1 MAEVAPTVAA
11 AASAEPTVAAAAAAA
26 GAEPIVAAVD
36 SPKHTMKLFS
46 SEELDVTAKLSEA
59 CSLKDKKLEIFRS
72 FKFHKLVLTSANVII
87 KEYYV
92 NQNFFTSGG
101 NGIVI
106 GLHENPEAS
115 GLPVCIV
122 KIGCSRGQL
131 KYSTIANAI
140 RAKELFLK
148 FGGDFKDNMAL
159 YYGDILNESNV
170 KIGEFALYKYLGVE
184 ILKHHDLLST
194 IAGKQQLIKLAIECI
209 QKYQLKSLVHRD
221 VCPENMVYDPTT
233 NQVHLIDFDSMADLS
248 LLVTE
253 DKTVLCELR
262 NSEDKAK
269 IKICM
274 KTTPEKCID
283 IFNLQPRSLTPDIIT
298 ISKKLRS
305 EKVTDPKQYLQSLL
319 TMDYYGL
326 FWIILYILLYPHN
339 MDKIDEVVFGM
350 NVHVREDYTP
360 LNYMIK
366 YTKVSKQVISRRIY
380 ELMPEKYNSNSII
393 MNFVVSVLELIKF
406 EDRSRDFS
414 LEKLLACD
422 FLVVEQIQ
430 ETITRMEDE
439 QDKTDKEDL
448 PAILDKIDQVT
459 SVIQEYIQFRTTVL
473 VRKKILKSNE
483 DYKAKIRTM
492 NDTVIRLN
500 RVEEQYGGI
509 QRKYSKN
516 KKTNRYMNKKN
527 IVGRYNTNKKSKTTK
542 SR

>member
-1 MAEVAPTVAA
+1 MAEVAPNVAA
-11 AASAEPTVAAAAAAA
+11 AAGAEPIVAAAAA
-26 GAEPIVAAVD
+26 GAEPTVAAVD

-46 SEELDVTAKLSEA
+46 SEELDVTTKLSDA
-59 CSLKDKKLEIFRS
+59 CSLKDKGLEIFRS
-72 FKFHKLVLTSANVII
+72 FKFHKLVLTSANGTII
-87 KEYYV
+87 KYYV

-131 KYSTIANAI
+131 KNSTIANAN

-148 FGGDFKDNMAL
+148 FGEDFKDNMAL

-184 ILKHHDLLST
+184 ILKQHDRLTT

-233 NQVHLIDFDSMADLS
+233 DQVHLIDFDSMDDLS

-253 DKTVLCELR
+253 DVTVLCELR
-262 NSEDKAK
+262 KSEDRAK

-283 IFNLQPRSLTPDIIT
+283 IFNLQPRPLTPDIIT
-298 ISKKLRS
+298 ISKKLLS
-305 EKVTDPKQYLQSLL
+305 EKVTDPKQYLQSFL

-339 MDKIDEVVFGM
+339 MDKIDEIVFGI
-350 NVHVREDYTP
+350 NVRVREDYNP
-360 LNYMIK
+360 LNYMTK
-366 YTKVSKQVISRRIY
+366 YTRFSKAIITRRIY
-380 ELMPEKYNSNSII
+380 ELMPEEYDSNSII
-393 MNFVVSVLELIKF
+393 MNFVESVLELIKF
-406 EDRSRDFS
+406 EDRSHDFS
-414 LEKLLACD
+414 LEKLLKYD
-422 FLVVEQIQ
+422 FLRDEKIQ
-430 ETITRMEDE
+430 ETVTRMKEK
-439 QDKTDKEDL
+439 QDISDKENL
-448 PAILDKIDQVT
+448 QNLSVKIDQL
-459 SVIQEYIQFRTTVL
+459 TVL
-473 VRKKILKSNE
+473 IKECIEVRQKLRGKMLKSNE
-483 DYKAKIRTM
+483 DYKAKIKTM
-492 NDTVIRLN
+492 NDMFKNLS

-509 QRKYSKN
+509 HRKYSKH